1 MSRHALSCDD
11 LEIFSTCPQSKDFDP
26 SAYVGHVIDIARWSE
41 DAGCTGILVYTDNGL
56 VDPWLVA
63 QLILQNTTRLRPL
76 IAVQPVYMPPYTAA
90 KMVASYGFLH
100 NRGVY
105 LNMVAGGFKN
115 DLHAL
120 NDTTPHDD
128 RYVRVMEYTLV
139 MKRLLESPDPV
150 TFEGK
155 YYTVRNLRMTPP
167 LPSALFPGILISGSS
182 PAGVAAAQ
190 AMDATAIAYPKP
202 AHEEADARVD
212 GPRRGARIGIIARPN
227 AQEAWRVAMDRFPPD
242 RKGQLTHK
250 LAMAVT
256 DSQWHKQLSQME
268 NAAASP
274 DNPYWLWPFQN
285 YQTFCPYLV
294 GSYEQTAEEVARYI
308 AKGYRTFI
316 LDVPRA
322 PADLETTACV
332 FQMARERARDLSAT
346 RREPESIPAANAGS
360 P

>member
-1 MSRHALSCDD
+1 MSRQSLLCDD
-11 LEIFSTCPQSKDFDP
+11 LDVFSTCPQSKAFEP
-26 SAYVGHVIDIARWSE
+26 SAYLGHVVEVAHWSE

-56 VDPWLVA
+56 VDAWLVA
-63 QLILQNTTRLRPL
+63 QLILQNTARLRPL
-76 IAVQPVYMPPYTAA
+76 IAVQPAYMPPYTAA

-100 NRGVY
+100 NRAIC

-128 RYVRVMEYTLV
+128 RYARLTEYTLV
-139 MKRLLESPDPV
+139 MRRLLESPDPV

-155 YYTVRNLRMTPP
+155 FYTVRNLRMTPP
-167 LPSALFPGILISGSS
+167 LPPALFPGILVSGSS
-182 PAGVAAAQ
+182 AAGLAAAE

-202 AHEEADARVD
+202 ADEEDDAQATA
-212 GPRRGARIGIIARPN
+212 PRRGARIGIIARPD
-227 AQEAWRVAMDRFPPD
+227 AQEAWRVAMERFPAD

-250 LAMAVT
+250 LAMAVS

-268 NAAASP
+268 DTAPSHE
-274 DNPYWLWPFQN
+274 NPYWLWPFQN

-294 GSYEQTAEEVARYI
+294 GSYERTAEEVARYI
-308 AKGYRTFI
+308 AKGYRCFI

-322 PADLETTACV
+322 PADLESAACV
-332 FQMARERARDLSAT
+332 FQMARDRARHLPTAQRAPTSAPGT
-346 RREPESIPAANAGS
+346 S
-360 P
+360 PGPH